1 MKLKNLFDVSF
12 KYENVRL
19 ILHIF
24 IVGNNEADIKNKFNR
39 IFSNH
44 PIYQKEKIKIL
55 KIDKMK
61 LGPYETEDVY
71 I

>member
-1 MKLKNLFDVSF
+1 MAQKHLFDISF
-12 KYENVRL
+12 KYENIRL
-19 ILHIF
+19 VLHIF
-24 IVGNNEADIKNKFNR
+24 IVGNNEADTRNKFNR

-44 PIYQKEKIKIL
+44 PIYKKEKIKII